1 MIILYTFF
9 NLDVSVVWWNLK
21 HLGESLFVKWFTT
34 LIFPT
39 FENKYKLLSGE
50 MFLKIVL
57 KKSLR
62 ELFIKLFY
70 DFL

>member
-21 HLGESLFVKWFTT
+21 HLGESFFVKWFTI

-39 FENKYKLLSGE
+39 FENKYRLLSGD

-57 KKSLR
+57 KKKS
-62 ELFIKLFY
+62 
-70 DFL
+70 